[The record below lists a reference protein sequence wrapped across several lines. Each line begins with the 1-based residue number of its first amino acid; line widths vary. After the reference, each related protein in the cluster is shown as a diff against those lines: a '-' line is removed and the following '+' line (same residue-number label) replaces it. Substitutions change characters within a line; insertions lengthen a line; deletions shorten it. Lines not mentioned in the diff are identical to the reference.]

1 MKALIIDDHAI
12 LREGLAALLQQAE
25 PNTVALQAPGG
36 VEGLRLAESNPDL
49 DVVFLDLNMP
59 GQSGL
64 EAIRQFRERCP
75 QLPVIAL
82 SSSEDPND
90 VRQAFKSGALGYVPK
105 SASPRNILSA
115 LRLVLSGEIY
125 VPPLLL
131 NARPGNGNGGSDAE
145 TYRMADRL
153 TKRQTEVLQQL
164 CRGLSNN
171 EISRVL
177 DLSEKTTKAHITAIF
192 KTLRVVNR
200 TQAVSAARRSG
211 IVSE

>member
-36 VEGLRLAESNPDL
+36 VEGLRLAEANPDL

-64 EAIRQFRERCP
+64 EAIRRFRECCP

-82 SSSEDPND
+82 SSSEDPSD

-105 SASPRNILSA
+105 SASPRSILSA

-131 NARPGNGNGGSDAE
+131 NAGPGNGNGDAE
-145 TYRMADRL
+145 TYRVADRL

-171 EISRVL
+171 EISRAL

-200 TQAVSAARRSG
+200 TQAVSAARRNG
-211 IVSE
+211 IVPE

>member
-25 PNTVALQAPGG
+25 PDTVALQAPGG
-36 VEGLRLAESNPDL
+36 VEGLRLAEANPDL

-82 SSSEDPND
+82 SSSEDPGD

-105 SASPRNILSA
+105 SASPRSILSA

-131 NARPGNGNGGSDAE
+131 NAAPGNGNGDAE

-200 TQAVSAARRSG
+200 TQAVSAARRNG
-211 IVSE
+211 IVPE